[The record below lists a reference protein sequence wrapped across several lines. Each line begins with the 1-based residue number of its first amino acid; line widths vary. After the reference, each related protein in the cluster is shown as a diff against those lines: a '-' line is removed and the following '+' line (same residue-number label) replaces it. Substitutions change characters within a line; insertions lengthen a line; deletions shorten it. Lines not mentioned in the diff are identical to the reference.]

1 MYGAF
6 HVTALYLFC
15 LNSERIFFVIFITYA
30 CHNFIIAALPIM
42 GMWPKCWQTE
52 RSSCTSRTNM
62 GSNWTNPNSL
72 IQNTWAQYSGR
83 QPSPTLQ
90 KSPLHLNWRLRWR
103 VGKQI
108 GTETLTNKC
117 PKIQDNVKHEHH
129 ALAGRVNHTTWC
141 ISLMVYL
148 NPFKTTQIQVQCILS

>member
-6 HVTALYLFC
+6 HVAALYLFC

-90 KSPLHLNWRLRWR
+90 KSPLYLNWRLRWR

-108 GTETLTNKC
+108 GTETLANKC
-117 PKIQDNVKHEHH
+117 PQNPGQCE
-129 ALAGRVNHTTWC
+129 TWAPC
-141 ISLMVYL
+141 PHRQSQSYHLMYKSYGL
-148 NPFKTTQIQVQCILS
+148 LEPI